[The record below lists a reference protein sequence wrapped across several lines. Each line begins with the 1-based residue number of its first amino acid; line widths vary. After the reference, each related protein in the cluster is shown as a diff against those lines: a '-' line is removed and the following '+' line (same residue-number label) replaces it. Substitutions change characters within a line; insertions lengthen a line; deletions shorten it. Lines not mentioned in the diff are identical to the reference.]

1 MHAGEFVFTK
11 AQVASAGGPG
21 AFYRLASMLGAGY
34 ASGGLVSPLDSWV
47 LSQGFSGAHNG
58 LDMAAPTG
66 TPIHAAGPGRVSFAG
81 WGANNMGGNE
91 THIDHPNG
99 LQTWY
104 AHQSA
109 FAVKAGDIV
118 KQGQT
123 IGAVGSTGMSSGPH
137 LHYMVLDGGWPN
149 VMDPTPYLTGGGSA
163 GSGKGGGFFNPI
175 AGIIDGLVGQFKAA
189 FPQGGFVVDLV
200 GDFAKNMLN
209 MASDAVMNL
218 FGGHSDKGA
227 KGNATLFDGGGWLE
241 QTAGPMLV
249 EHKRTK
255 PDAVLTNEQWAAMY
269 RIADNQRAGAAVHIE
284 HLEVKDVDELIRKQ
298 EAARRDSLAL
308 AGVL

>member
-1 MHAGEFVFTK
+1 
-11 AQVASAGGPG
+11 
-21 AFYRLASMLGAGY
+21 MLGAGY